1 LWSRSYCTSGGA
13 TPDKCA
19 KPMEVTV
26 KVRLLLT
33 SAYAKRNNTV
43 IEPQTVK
50 KHEEKLDHYCNE
62 HSDTTVMDAVK
73 NVLGFDK

>member
-1 LWSRSYCTSGGA
+1 
-13 TPDKCA
+13 
-19 KPMEVTV
+19 MEVTV

-43 IEPQTVK
+43 IERQTVK